1 MSAALEGVLLREQR
15 AELTRVIAVAL
26 DTYQLVRQ
34 QGDPHLVRIARDAL
48 RGLYRVQRAGSAD
61 ELFKARSASFRRID
75 RLFGAVA

>member
-15 AELTRVIAVAL
+15 AELARVIAVAL

-34 QGDPHLVRIARDAL
+34 QGDPHLTRIYRDGL
-48 RGLYRVQRAGSAD
+48 RNLYRVQRAGSA
-61 ELFKARSASFRRID
+61 EAYFQARSASFRRID